1 MPFYGASKGC
11 AKARTVFGAPA
22 SAPLFIPNG
31 YGIPDTGFSEPT
43 NSKAVGG
50 YAANGFALSPIR
62 AVFSDS
68 IGRVS

>member
-1 MPFYGASKGC
+1 MPD
-11 AKARTVFGAPA
+11 RLA
-22 SAPLFIPNG
+22 SARSLYMTVMAFLI
-31 YGIPDTGFSEPT
+31 TAFSEPT